1 MSHNGWRVIFH
12 VDLNAFY
19 VSVEIADNPSLKG
32 LPVVVGADPDGGKA
46 RGVVMTASYEARKL
60 GLKSG
65 MPISIAYR
73 LAPNAFYIEPTKER
87 WERYGEV
94 SMKVMEILRG
104 HADRFEQT
112 GIDEGFLDVSDRT
125 KNVEEAKDL
134 AMAIKKEIRDS
145 LGISCSIGIAPNK
158 SLAKIA
164 SDRQKPDGLTI
175 VPFDDPK
182 GFLAPLP
189 VAVIP
194 GVGTK
199 TQAFLKEKGVVTIGE
214 LQKLSGQEL
223 MKWFGKTGVWLWG
236 VIQAEERLAVFERDV
251 LKSMSVE
258 RTFGEDVEDFA
269 SVYAQVDVEARELAE
284 RVRDAN
290 LKFKVAGIKIRFRG
304 FQTFTRET
312 TLTGFTDSEEALRHE
327 ARILMKEFEAKKKP
341 VRLVGV
347 RVSGLKKE
355 KAELTR
361 LDEWARG

>member
-1 MSHNGWRVIFH
+1 MSQSAWRAIFH

-19 VSVEIADNPSLKG
+19 VSVEVKDNPSLKG
-32 LPVVVGADPDGGKA
+32 LPVVVGADPEGGKA
-46 RGVVMTASYEARKL
+46 RGVVMTCSYEARKL

-65 MPISIAYR
+65 MPISTAYR
-73 LAPNAFYIEPTKER
+73 LAPNAVYLPPR
-87 WERYGEV
+87 WERYADV
-94 SMKVMEILRG
+94 SNQVMALLRG
-104 HADRFEQT
+104 RADKFEQT

-134 AMAIKKEIRDS
+134 AMAIKKDIRDS
-145 LGISCSIGIAPNK
+145 VGITCSIGVAPNK

-164 SDRQKPDGLTI
+164 SDRQKPDGLTV

-194 GVGTK
+194 GVGPK
-199 TQAFLKEKGVVTIGE
+199 MQAFLKEKGITTVGE
-214 LQKLSGQEL
+214 LQKVSGQEL
-223 MKWFGKTGVWLWG
+223 LKWFGKTGVWLWG
-236 VIQAEERLAVFERDV
+236 VIQAEERLAVFERDM

-258 RTFGEDVEDFA
+258 RTFDEDVEDFGH
-269 SVYAQVDVEARELAE
+269 VYAQVDVEARELAE

-290 LKFKVAGIKIRFRG
+290 VKFKVAGVKIRFKG
-304 FQTFTRET
+304 FQTFTREA

-327 ARILMKEFEAKKKP
+327 ARVLLKEFEAKNRP

-347 RVSGLKKE
+347 RVSGLKRE

-361 LDEWARG
+361 LDEWAE

>member
-1 MSHNGWRVIFH
+1 MSQSAWRAILH

-19 VSVEIADNPSLKG
+19 VSVEVKDNPSLKG
-32 LPVVVGADPDGGKA
+32 LPVVVGADPSGGKA

-65 MPISIAYR
+65 MPISTAYR
-73 LAPNAFYIEPTKER
+73 LAPDAVYLPPR
-87 WERYGEV
+87 WERYGEI
-94 SMKVMEILRG
+94 SGQVMDLLRK

-112 GIDEGFLDVSDRT
+112 GIDEAFLDVSSRT
-125 KNVEEAKDL
+125 KNVEEAKEF
-134 AMAIKKEIRDS
+134 AVVIKKDIRDT
-145 LGISCSIGIAPNK
+145 LGITCSVGVAPNK

-164 SDRQKPDGLTI
+164 SDRQKPDGLTV

-182 GFLAPLP
+182 GFLTPLP

-194 GVGTK
+194 GVGPK
-199 TQAFLKEKGVVTIGE
+199 TQAFLKEKGIATIGE
-214 LQKLSGQEL
+214 LQNMSGQEL

-236 VIQAEERLAVFERDV
+236 VIQAEEKLAVFERDM

-258 RTFGEDVEDFA
+258 RTFGEDVEDFGH
-269 SVYAQVDVEARELAE
+269 VYAQVDVEARELAE

-290 LKFKVAGIKIRFRG
+290 VKFKVVGIKIRFKG
-304 FQTFTRET
+304 FQTFTREA

-327 ARILMKEFEAKKKP
+327 ARKLMKEFEYRKKP

-347 RVSGLKKE
+347 RVSRLRREKE
-355 KAELTR
+355 QLAR
-361 LDEWARG
+361 LDKWA

>member
-1 MSHNGWRVIFH
+1 MSQRIWRAIFH

-19 VSVEIADNPSLKG
+19 VSVEVRDNPSLKG
-32 LPVVVGADPDGGKA
+32 LPVVVGADPEGGKA
-46 RGVVMTASYEARKL
+46 RGVVMTCSYEARKL

-65 MPISIAYR
+65 MPISTAYR
-73 LAPNAFYIEPTKER
+73 LAP
-87 WERYGEV
+87 
-94 SMKVMEILRG
+94 
-104 HADRFEQT
+104 D

-125 KNVEEAKDL
+125 KNIEEAKAL
-134 AMAIKKEIRDS
+134 AITIKKEIRDS
-145 LGISCSIGIAPNK
+145 LGITCSIGIAPNK

-199 TQAFLKEKGVVTIGE
+199 TQAFLTEKGIATIGE

-223 MKWFGKTGVWLWG
+223 LKWFGKTGVWLWG
-236 VIQAEERLAVFERDV
+236 VIQAEERLQVFERDV

-258 RTFGEDVEDFA
+258 RTFDEDIEDFGH
-269 SVYAQVDVEARELAE
+269 VYAQVDIEARELAE
-284 RVRDAN
+284 RVRGDN
-290 LKFKVAGIKIRFRG
+290 LKFKVMGIKIRFKG
-304 FQTFTRET
+304 FQTFTRER
-312 TLTGFTDSEEALRHE
+312 TLVTFTDSEEALRHE
-327 ARILMKEFEAKKKP
+327 ARILLKEFEAKNKP

-347 RVSGLKKE
+347 RVSQLRRE
-355 KAELTR
+355 KAATR

>member
-1 MSHNGWRVIFH
+1 MSQSAWRAIFH

-19 VSVEIADNPSLKG
+19 VSVEVKDNPSLRG
-32 LPVVVGADPDGGKA
+32 LPVAVGADPDGGKA
-46 RGVVMTASYEARKL
+46 RGVVMTCSYEARKL

-65 MPISIAYR
+65 MPISTAYR
-73 LAPNAFYIEPTKER
+73 LAPNAVYLPPR
-87 WERYGEV
+87 WERYGEI
-94 SMKVMEILRG
+94 SGQVMDLLRK
-104 HADRFEQT
+104 HADKFEQT
-112 GIDEGFLDVSDRT
+112 GIDEAFLDVSDRT
-125 KNVEEAKDL
+125 KNIEEAKDL
-134 AMAIKKEIRDS
+134 AMAIKKDMRDS
-145 LGISCSIGIAPNK
+145 VGITCSIGIAPNK

-164 SDRQKPDGLTI
+164 SDRQKPDGLTV

-189 VAVIP
+189 VADIP

-199 TQAFLKEKGVVTIGE
+199 TQAFLKEKGIVTIGQ
-214 LQKLSGQEL
+214 LQKVSGQEL
-223 MKWFGKTGVWLWG
+223 LKWFGKTGVWLWG
-236 VIQAEERLAVFERDV
+236 VIQAEERLAVFERDM

-258 RTFGEDVEDFA
+258 RTFDEDVEDFEH
-269 SVYAQVDVEARELAE
+269 VYAQVDLEARELAE

-290 LKFKVAGIKIRFRG
+290 VKFKVAGIKIRFKG

-327 ARILMKEFEAKKKP
+327 ARSLLKEFEVKKRP

-347 RVSGLKKE
+347 RVSQLRRE

-361 LDEWARG
+361 LDQWAE

>member
-1 MSHNGWRVIFH
+1 MSQEGWRAIFH

-19 VSVEIADNPSLKG
+19 VSVEVKDDPSLKG
-32 LPVVVGADPDGGKA
+32 LPVAVGADPEGGKA

-65 MPISIAYR
+65 MPVSTAYR
-73 LAPNAFYIEPTKER
+73 LAPDAVYLPPR
-87 WERYGEV
+87 WDRYAEISGQ
-94 SMKVMEILRG
+94 VMEILRK

-112 GIDEGFLDVSDRT
+112 GIDEGYMDVSSRT
-125 KNVEEAKDL
+125 KNIEEAKAL
-134 AMAIKKEIRDS
+134 ALEIKQEIRDS
-145 LGISCSIGIAPNK
+145 LGITCSVGVAPNK

-164 SDRQKPDGLTI
+164 SDRQKPDGLTV

-194 GVGTK
+194 GVGPK
-199 TQAFLKEKGVVTIGE
+199 TQVFLKEHDIQTIGQ
-214 LQKLSGQEL
+214 LQKMSGQDL

-236 VIQAEERLAVFERDV
+236 VIQAEERLPVLERDMM
-251 LKSMSVE
+251 KSMSVE
-258 RTFGEDVEDFA
+258 RTFDADADDFEK
-269 SVYAQVDVEARELAE
+269 VYAQADIEVRELAQ

-290 LKFKVAGIKIRFRG
+290 VKFKVAGIKIRLKG

-327 ARILMKEFEAKKKP
+327 ARILLKEFEAKKRP

-347 RVSGLKKE
+347 RVSHLKRE

-361 LDEWARG
+361 LDEWAR